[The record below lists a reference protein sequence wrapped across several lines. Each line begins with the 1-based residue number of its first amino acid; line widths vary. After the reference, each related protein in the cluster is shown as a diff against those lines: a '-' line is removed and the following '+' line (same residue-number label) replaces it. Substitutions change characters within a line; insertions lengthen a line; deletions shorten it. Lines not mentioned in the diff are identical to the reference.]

1 MKLSRFFRRR
11 QWDEERERELA
22 AYLELETAE
31 NVARGMSAEQARAA
45 AHRQLGN
52 ATLVREEI
60 YRMNSLGF
68 IETLWQDLRFAAR
81 ILRKNSGFTTIAVL
95 TLTLGIGANTALFS
109 VVDWLVLQQ
118 LPVQNPK
125 ELTYIG
131 FSRSG
136 ARDNDIRLTFREFQE
151 IRTQSTG
158 QFAEVSA
165 AAFGGAAGGQ
175 SGPDGMTVDGTTRPV
190 QTFFVADDFFS
201 LLGLQPAMG
210 RFFAPGEGDAAGKS
224 PVVVLAWEYWQSRFH
239 GDQQIIG
246 RSVAINGHAVTI
258 IGVAPKGFAGP
269 TPALHMQAYLPLGM
283 LVIDAGTPPD
293 FLSRPDQR
301 PFMVLARL
309 KRGSSIAQVSPALAV
324 IGERILK
331 EHPRPDDKLG
341 ALRAAPLRPPMIASG
356 EGNPLGKFSAMLLV
370 LGIFVL
376 LLACLNVANL
386 LLVRATLRR
395 GEMAVRAALGA
406 AHGRLVRLLLTESL
420 LLALLGCG
428 GGILV
433 GLAATRLLASLS
445 FPSTLALSLDLRFNW
460 AVFSFAFAVALIAGI
475 VVGMVPAL
483 RAARGNVSAVLHESQ
498 RTSSGGRQRLRNL
511 LVIAQVAGAMTL
523 LIVAGLFVRSLHGVQ
538 HTDLGFNPR
547 NVTNLTFDANQIGY
561 PQAQGERF
569 YRDLM
574 ERVRQ
579 MPGVQS
585 ASLAAWVPMGDTQF
599 GGRVDIPGFEAPK
612 GQPQPLAY
620 FNAVTP
626 GYFATMG
633 IPILRGR
640 DFSLN
645 DSATAQHVALINRA
659 MAEKYWPGRDPMGR
673 EFLDPEH
680 PKEPLQVVGIVQN
693 FRIIDPYTPI
703 DPAYFVPLAQ
713 RYYATQTLQILSR
726 GDSGS
731 LTRNITA
738 LVDTLAPAMPVYGI
752 GTMTQALNGLNGLYG
767 FELVAVVTGILGSL
781 GLILATVGVF
791 GVMSYSISQRTREIG
806 IRMALGA
813 QRAEIL
819 RLVGRQ
825 GLLVVAAG
833 IVVGFLLSYA
843 VGKLI
848 QDFLVGI
855 NSTDALTYTAITLF
869 LGLVAMA
876 ACFVPVRRA
885 LRIDPMLVLRN
896 E

>member
-1 MKLSRFFRRR
+1 MSWKKFFRRR
-11 QWDEERERELA
+11 RWDDERARELS
-22 AYLELETAE
+22 AYLETETAE
-31 NVARGMSAEQARAA
+31 NIARGMPPQDAAAA
-45 AHRQLGN
+45 AHRKLGN
-52 ATLVREEI
+52 AARVREEI
-60 YRMNSLGF
+60 YRMNTLGWL
-68 IETLWQDLRFAAR
+68 EAVWQDTRFAAR
-81 ILRKNSGFTTIAVL
+81 MLRKNPGFTAIAVL

-118 LPVQNPK
+118 LPVKNPK
-125 ELTYIG
+125 ELTYLG
-131 FSRSG
+131 FSRGG
-136 ARDNDIRLTFREFQE
+136 ALNNDVRLSFREFEE
-151 IRTQSTG
+151 IRDQSAG
-158 QFAEVSA
+158 QLAGVAA

-175 SGPDGMTVDGTTRPV
+175 SGPDGMTVDGVTRPV
-190 QTFFVADDFFS
+190 QTFFVSDNFFS
-201 LLGLQPAMG
+201 LLGLQPAVG
-210 RFFAPGEGDAAGKS
+210 GFFTPGEGNAAGKD
-224 PVVVLAWEYWQSRFH
+224 PVVVLSFEYWQSRFH
-239 GDQQIIG
+239 ADQKIIG
-246 RSVAINGHAVTI
+246 RSVAINGHPVTI
-258 IGVAPKGFAGP
+258 IGVAPRGFAGP

-283 LVIDAGTPPD
+283 LVIDAGTPPN
-293 FLSRPDQR
+293 FLSRPDNR
-301 PFMVLARL
+301 PLLLLARL
-309 KRGSSIAQVSPALAV
+309 KPGTSVSEASPALAV
-324 IGERILK
+324 IGDRILK
-331 EHPRPDDKLG
+331 EHPRPDEKLG
-341 ALRAAPLRPPMIASG
+341 ALRAVPLRPPMLASG
-356 EGNPLGKFSAMLLV
+356 EGNPLGKFAAMLLV

-406 AHGRLVRLLLTESL
+406 AQGRLVRLLLTESL

-428 GGILV
+428 GGVLV
-433 GLAATRLLASLS
+433 GLAATRLLSSLA
-445 FPSTLALSLDLRFNW
+445 FPSSLALSLDLRFNW
-460 AVFSFAFAVALIAGI
+460 AVFSFAFAVALIAGV
-475 VVGMVPAL
+475 VVGIVPAF

-498 RTSSGGRQRLRNL
+498 RTSSGGRQRLRNM

-547 NVTNLTFDANQIGY
+547 NVINLTFDANQIGY
-561 PQAQGERF
+561 PKAQGERF
-569 YRDLM
+569 YRDLLD
-574 ERVRQ
+574 RVRQ
-579 MPGVQS
+579 MPGVES

-599 GGRVDIPGFEAPK
+599 GGRVDVPGFETPT
-612 GQPQPLAY
+612 GQPQPTAY
-620 FNAVTP
+620 LNAVTP

-633 IPILRGR
+633 IPVLRGR
-640 DFSLN
+640 DFTAN
-645 DSATAQHVALINRA
+645 DSASAQHVALINRA

-673 EFLDPEH
+673 EFLDPED
-680 PKEPLQVVGIVQN
+680 PKQPIQVVGIVQN
-693 FRIIDPYTPI
+693 FRMIDPYSPI

-713 RYYATQTLQILSR
+713 HYYATQTLQIQSR
-726 GDSGS
+726 GESAS

-767 FELVAVVTGILGSL
+767 FELVAVITGILGSL
-781 GLILATVGVF
+781 GLVLATVGVF
-791 GVMSYSISQRTREIG
+791 GVMSYSVSQRTREIG

-813 QRAEIL
+813 QHGEIL
-819 RLVGRQ
+819 KLVGRQ

-833 IVVGFLLSYA
+833 IVVGFLFSFA

-855 NSTDALTYTAITLF
+855 HSTDAVTYTAITLF
-869 LGLVAMA
+869 LGVVAMA